1 MPRTAKEIE
10 DSRAT
15 LSNTLTI
22 TTFIIVTVCAFFL
35 MKKSKFCM
43 DIIEDMKTWV
53 EDDDINNQINIVL
66 SSLVVSAIISL
77 ILHYIAYQPLA
88 ETSITE

>member
-22 TTFIIVTVCAFFL
+22 TTFIIVAVCAFFL
-35 MKKSKFCM
+35 MKKSKLWM
-43 DIIEDMKTWV
+43 EIIEDMKTWV
-53 EDDDINNQINIVL
+53 EDDDINNRINLVL
-66 SSLVVSAIISL
+66 SSLVASAIVSL
-77 ILHYIAYQPLA
+77 ILHYSAYQPLA